1 MFDIFAKVV
10 VVVICINEV
19 EEAYDVMN
27 SIFIV
32 IFYQYSFHFLIPI
45 LDIRRKIVHPPK
57 YVHRKEHNTTKQE
70 ETHES
75 PS

>member
-45 LDIRRKIVHPPK
+45 LDIRRKIVHVPIF
-57 YVHRKEHNTTKQE
+57 EI
-70 ETHES
+70 S
-75 PS
+75 LC

>member
-45 LDIRRKIVHPPK
+45 LDMEAI
-57 YVHRKEHNTTKQE
+57 HNILV
-70 ETHES
+70 
-75 PS
+75 